1 MVYRL
6 FILISLSVFW
16 ASAGAQQ
23 PVDLIRKYSTPVRS
37 IAPNDSDYTDLEP
50 IAKAIGDA
58 RIVMLGEMD
67 NGDGETIR
75 AKTRLVQYL
84 HQKLGFTV
92 LAFESDFNGVN
103 WLWETQKSGYAALR
117 AVTHIWTDVAE
128 FREMERYIARYSH
141 GPDPLFVA
149 GIDCQI
155 YDAEEI
161 FNFTVRAP
169 KLFEA
174 LGYDVKDPVYPD
186 YITSLVRANDYD
198 TAKRLTDT
206 TIRFLRNQTVRILND
221 LKERPELD
229 PTGLWYQTFNNL
241 MGNAANCWL
250 NRNVPVG
257 YNFLQLKHDG
267 TLHEKQMADNLRWL
281 ADERYKGKKIIVWAL
296 NRHITKNIDQ
306 LDVRISN
313 YRRGLNTTLGAE
325 AFRRYGNDLYILG
338 FTSALGSS
346 GSPFQRDGM
355 PFDIHRLGKND
366 LYTNTM
372 LKTKAD
378 YAFTDFRPIQN
389 TADAAKPFISRG
401 WGYEY
406 DMKGNW
412 FNVFDGLFFI
422 KTNKAAIA
430 MEFDNLAGS
439 NNP

>member
-1 MVYRL
+1 MVNRL
-6 FILISLSVFW
+6 LLLFFLSLQW
-16 ASAGAQQ
+16 GTANAQQ
-23 PVDLIRKYSTPVRS
+23 PDDLIRKHSTPVRS

-103 WLWETQKSGYAALR
+103 WIWETQKSGFAALR

-128 FREMERYIARYSH
+128 FREMERYITRYSH
-141 GPDPLFVA
+141 GGDPLIVA
-149 GIDCQI
+149 GIDCQV
-155 YDAEEI
+155 YDAEEVL
-161 FNFTVRAP
+161 NFTKRVP
-169 KLFEA
+169 ELFHA
-174 LGYDVKDPVYPD
+174 LGYDRSDPVYRN

-198 TAKRLTDT
+198 TAKRMADSA
-206 TIRFLRNQTVRILND
+206 IGFIRNQTVRILND
-221 LKERPELD
+221 LKSHPELD
-229 PTGLWYQTFNNL
+229 PTGLWYQTFNNF

-267 TLHEKQMADNLRWL
+267 TIHEKQMADNLRWL

-296 NRHITKNIDQ
+296 NRHISKNIDQ
-306 LDVRISN
+306 LEVSISN
-313 YRRGLNTTLGAE
+313 YKRTLNTTMGSE
-325 AFRRYGNDLYILG
+325 AFRRYGNEVYILG
-338 FTSALGSS
+338 FTSARGSS
-346 GSPFQRDGM
+346 GSPFQRNGT
-355 PFDIHRLGKND
+355 PLDIQRLGKND

-372 LKTKAD
+372 LQAKAD
-378 YAFTDFRPIQN
+378 YAFTDFRPIQK
-389 TADAAKPFISRG
+389 TSDAGKSFNSRG
-401 WGYEY
+401 WGYEF
-406 DMKGNW
+406 DMKGSW

-422 KTNKAAIA
+422 KTNKAAVA
-430 MEFDNLAGS
+430 MEFENLAGPD
-439 NNP
+439 NQ